1 MKEYNKLL
9 LALSMASKV
18 IIKPEGA
25 ETIKT
30 VKNVPK
36 ENFNTFYV
44 DRAKNKF
51 LEKKKLLKSTKNVI
65 RKNITNLTNI

>member
-30 VKNVPK
+30 VKNVKK
-36 ENFNTFYV
+36 ENFNNLSV
-44 DRAKNKF
+44 QH
-51 LEKKKLLKSTKNVI
+51 LLGKTRLGV
-65 RKNITNLTNI
+65 TP

>member
-30 VKNVPK
+30 VKNVIARCFFIRQDQK
-36 ENFNTFYV
+36 GV
-44 DRAKNKF
+44 DG
-51 LEKKKLLKSTKNVI
+51 
-65 RKNITNLTNI
+65 